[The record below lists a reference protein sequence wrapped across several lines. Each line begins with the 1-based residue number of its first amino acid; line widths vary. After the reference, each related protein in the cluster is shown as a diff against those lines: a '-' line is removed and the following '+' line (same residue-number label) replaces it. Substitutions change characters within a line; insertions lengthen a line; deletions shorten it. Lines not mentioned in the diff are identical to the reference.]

1 MHILETSFISPG
13 QEFTPLTRESVSSFF
28 SANEDEDEDVM
39 IMTMRRENCLNEQPH
54 HFNILKSHNTIN
66 FLFSKK

>member
-13 QEFTPLTRESVSSFF
+13 QEFTPLTGESASSFF
-28 SANEDEDEDVM
+28 SANDDEDVM
-39 IMTMRRENCLNEQPH
+39 IMTMKRENGLNEQPH
-54 HFNILKSHNTIN
+54 HVSILKSHDTIN